1 MHGQLYGHGGGGV
14 GLKPS
19 NREGGTVKKEKKGC
33 CWYTWYTHRY
43 LHQILIL
50 ISKFIHTLIY
60 LLLLSVN

>member
-50 ISKFIHTLIY
+50 ISSLYTL
-60 LLLLSVN
+60 